1 MTIAP
6 MARSGMRSR
15 CHVELSARNL
25 VQLLAGERRLWP
37 RRDEHR
43 NLRYRWYRGRGSERV
58 NVRAFPAAG
67 DHANYPSPNTDP
79 LEENPYDGLS
89 PWGNNLVASD
99 LIPLPA
105 TAGQN
110 NAWTSGPL
118 NWTDWPGAW
127 GDTPETGTLTFDG
140 SPCGPAAPPTA
151 ADNDC
156 GNDHAGHYYAPWS
169 QTGTNLYCSGADCP
183 GLGVR
188 RPQRWRHAPA
198 GSAAASQ

>member
-1 MTIAP
+1 M
-6 MARSGMRSR
+6 
-15 CHVELSARNL
+15 N
-25 VQLLAGERRLWP
+25 
-37 RRDEHR
+37 
-43 NLRYRWYRGRGSERV
+43 V
-58 NVRAFPAAG
+58 NTFPAAG

-183 GLGVR
+183 QTRRLGPTQR
-188 RPQRWRHAPA
+188 RRHAPA